1 MMVAGAIW
9 IWIAVT
15 AARRSGA
22 TVACGLSGSTID
34 DRRNFGGNQGGGMA
48 AVDIQSQEE
57 PSAQTVSAVLDA
69 AAERIAA
76 AGVENA
82 RADAE
87 ALVADALGMKP
98 EELSVDS
105 AGEIPPEVA
114 ERDRGAGARR
124 VDREPMAYILGH
136 APFRG
141 LEIAVDARVLWPRRE
156 TELLVEVGAE
166 LPEGARVHE
175 VGTGSG
181 AIALALI
188 NERPDLRVTA
198 SDLSPEAAEAAREN
212 AERLG
217 LELEVTV
224 GEGLPD
230 SLLGEGVDL
239 VIANLPY
246 VTDSTIFERSPE
258 IQREPRIAVTGDCG
272 EDGLGVIRG
281 LIEETPSGWRLALEH
296 DTHHGPAMRELLRD
310 ATTLQDYEGDER
322 VTVGFAP

>member
-1 MMVAGAIW
+1 
-9 IWIAVT
+9 
-15 AARRSGA
+15 
-22 TVACGLSGSTID
+22 
-34 DRRNFGGNQGGGMA
+34 MA
-48 AVDIQSQEE
+48 AVDVKSEEE
-57 PSAQTVSAVLDA
+57 PSARTVSAVLDA

-87 ALVADALGMKP
+87 ALVADAMGVKP
-98 EELSVDS
+98 ENLSVDS
-105 AGEIPPEVA
+105 AGEVPAEVA
-114 ERDRGAGARR
+114 AAIEERVARR
-124 VDREPMAYILGH
+124 VDREPMAYVLGR
-136 APFRG
+136 APFRS
-141 LEIAVDARVLWPRRE
+141 LEIAVDERVLWPRRE

-181 AIALALI
+181 AIALALLS
-188 NERPDLRVTA
+188 ERPDLRITA

-217 LELEVTV
+217 LDLDVSV
-224 GEGLPD
+224 AIGIPDGL
-230 SLLGEGVDL
+230 EGVDL

-246 VTDSTIFERSPE
+246 VTDATIFERSPE
-258 IQREPRIAVTGDCG
+258 IQKEPRIAVTGSCG

-281 LIEETPSGWRLALEH
+281 LIAETPSGWKLAMEH
-296 DTHHGPAMRELLRD
+296 DTHHGPAMREMLRD

>member
-1 MMVAGAIW
+1 
-9 IWIAVT
+9 
-15 AARRSGA
+15 
-22 TVACGLSGSTID
+22 
-34 DRRNFGGNQGGGMA
+34 MA
-48 AVDIQSQEE
+48 AIDIQSEG
-57 PSAQTVSAVLDA
+57 PSARTVSAVLDD

-87 ALVADALGMKP
+87 VLVADALGVAP
-98 EELSVDS
+98 GELSVES
-105 AGEIPPEVA
+105 AGEIDTDVA
-114 ERDRGAGARR
+114 AAIEERVARR
-124 VDREPMAYILGH
+124 VDREPMAYILGR

-141 LEIAVDARVLWPRRE
+141 LEIYVDERVLWPRRE
-156 TELLVEVGAE
+156 TELLVEVGAK

-188 NERPDLRVTA
+188 SERPDLKVTA
-198 SDLSPEAAEAAREN
+198 SDLSPEAVEAAREN

-217 LELEVTV
+217 IDFDVTV
-224 GEGLPD
+224 ATGIPDGL
-230 SLLGEGVDL
+230 EGVDM

-246 VTDSTIFERSPE
+246 VTDETIFERSPE

-272 EDGLGVIRG
+272 ADGLGVIRG
-281 LIEETPSGWRLALEH
+281 LIAETPSGWQLAMEH